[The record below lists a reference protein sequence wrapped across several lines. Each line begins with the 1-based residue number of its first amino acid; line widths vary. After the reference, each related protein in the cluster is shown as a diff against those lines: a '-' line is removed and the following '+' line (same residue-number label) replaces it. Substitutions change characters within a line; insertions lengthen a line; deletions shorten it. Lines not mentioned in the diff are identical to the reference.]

1 MLIENSLITWLS
13 LFSPLHSS
21 LYTSILFTMKCM
33 KTQMWEGEI
42 RGEIWERKRSG
53 TGTPTGQ
60 KKSEDDASLVRKSDW
75 FRERGGRR
83 WSERGRERARWKE
96 EARKRENMREDEQ
109 LRRNLEER
117 KKLREKSRG
126 KPVRIVRYGNS
137 EKTRTKE
144 KNKEWASVRKEN
156 MERDD
161 EDRERVR
168 IERKSQGRE
177 W

>member
-1 MLIENSLITWLS
+1 
-13 LFSPLHSS
+13 
-21 LYTSILFTMKCM
+21 
-33 KTQMWEGEI
+33 
-42 RGEIWERKRSG
+42 
-53 TGTPTGQ
+53 
-60 KKSEDDASLVRKSDW
+60 
-75 FRERGGRR
+75 
-83 WSERGRERARWKE
+83 
-96 EARKRENMREDEQ
+96 MREDEQ

-137 EKTRTKE
+137 EKTRMKE

-168 IERKSQGRE
+168 LERKSQGRE